1 VIGLCGRQ
9 PGYERD
15 MRMAK
20 RLNSIK
26 EIIEFAIER
35 EIDANKLYMYFANRI
50 ENASM
55 RKLFEELAAEEL
67 EHKAKLE
74 TEATKREKVVAAR
87 SESEFNILDYYI
99 VEVDPQLDVDYED
112 SLLLGMKKEK
122 VSYRLYMDMASGVQD
137 RELRE
142 MFLWLA
148 GEEAKHKMRFEIDYD
163 DLIEGK

>member
-1 VIGLCGRQ
+1 MRCADVG
-9 PGYERD
+9 PGHERD
-15 MRMAK
+15 LEMTK

-74 TEATKREKVVAAR
+74 TEAMNRGKTVAAK
-87 SESEFNILDYYI
+87 SVSEFNILDYYI
-99 VEVDPQLDVDYED
+99 VDVDPQLDIDYED

-122 VSYRLYMDMASGVQD
+122 ASYRLYMDMESGVED
-137 RELRE
+137 EELRG

-148 GEEAKHKMRFEIDYD
+148 GEEAKHKMRFETEHD
-163 DLIEGK
+163 DLMEGK

>member
-1 VIGLCGRQ
+1 MCCADVS
-9 PGYERD
+9 PGYERNLK
-15 MRMAK
+15 MAK

-35 EIDANKLYMYFANRI
+35 EMDANKLYIYFANRI

-74 TEATKREKVVAAR
+74 TEAMNRGKAVATTSA
-87 SESEFNILDYYI
+87 SEFNILDYYI
-99 VEVDPQLDVDYED
+99 VDVDQQLDIDYED
-112 SLLLGMKKEK
+112 SLHLGMKKEK
-122 VSYRLYMDMASGVQD
+122 ASYRLYMDMASGVED
-137 RELRE
+137 EELRG

-148 GEEAKHKMRFEIDYD
+148 GEEAKHKMRFETEYD
-163 DLIEGK
+163 DLVEGK